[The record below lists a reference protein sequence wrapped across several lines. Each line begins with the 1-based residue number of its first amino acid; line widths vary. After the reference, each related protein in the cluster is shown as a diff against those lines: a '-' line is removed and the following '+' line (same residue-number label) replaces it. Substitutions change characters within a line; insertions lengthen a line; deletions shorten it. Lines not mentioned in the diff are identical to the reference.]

1 MAAGSF
7 GRLGII
13 MLNYQAAIRA
23 FDLSLDLSFTL
34 RVASSKSLE
43 KQFISSTINTYG
55 DHQS

>member
-1 MAAGSF
+1 MVS
-7 GRLGII
+7 
-13 MLNYQAAIRA
+13 YQAAIRA
-23 FDLSLDLSFTL
+23 FDLSFTL